1 MHETTR
7 GGGVKKSVRSIRCE
21 SPSVEANSKLSL
33 SLYSNLASC
42 ACARLRYTTLKRH
55 AERSCGCGA
64 RDNYLISW
72 TWSNAIYCNIRYYS
86 QHKPT
91 QKYRGGHPT
100 SHNTHDTRMR
110 THAERGEERRSS
122 HTQTR
127 TNTPWH
133 NPPHTHTAQARRVQS
148 PNPPPI
154 RYAPPSGLGAPAMVG
169 PTKYLPAENIR
180 CTDPTGAPAAGLA
193 VRPVM
198 QRSSHENPTCHVVG

>member
-1 MHETTR
+1 MPKDHADAELETTISSR
-7 GGGVKKSVRSIRCE
+7 GRGPMQYIATSDTTPNT
-21 SPSVEANSKLSL
+21 SPLRNTEEGTQRHTTHSTH
-33 SLYSNLASC
+33 
-42 ACARLRYTTLKRH
+42 ACATPH
-55 AERSCGCGA
+55 
-64 RDNYLISW
+64 
-72 TWSNAIYCNIRYYS
+72 
-86 QHKPT
+86 
-91 QKYRGGHPT
+91 
-100 SHNTHDTRMR
+100 TRR
-110 THAERGEERRSS
+110 ERGEERRSS

-180 CTDPTGAPAAGLA
+180 CTDPTGAPVAGLA